1 MSDIYHVISEGLKKL
16 LDDTNNGLEKYKA
29 ALSAP
34 RKNLFE
40 AFKQFEANPWK
51 RPTLKEGNTD
61 KLSKFFEEFPAI
73 LHFFISELKNKDSIL
88 ERVDNAYSIF
98 LDTRAKVSKEALAI
112 RPLLSPSHLA
122 KILKDAN
129 QKTLEDNA
137 QTNVVTSASSQKSSS
152 TRIELM
158 FRDAESFV
166 TSSEEKEIK
175 ENIKKIETLQVLLT
189 EEQNNMEDKIN
200 AQLDK
205 TSEIEVLLIDVVKRY
220 KKNPDPEA
228 IFRIA
233 YLP

>member
-1 MSDIYHVISEGLKKL
+1 
-16 LDDTNNGLEKYKA
+16 
-29 ALSAP
+29 
-34 RKNLFE
+34 
-40 AFKQFEANPWK
+40 
-51 RPTLKEGNTD
+51 
-61 KLSKFFEEFPAI
+61 
-73 LHFFISELKNKDSIL
+73 
-88 ERVDNAYSIF
+88 
-98 LDTRAKVSKEALAI
+98 
-112 RPLLSPSHLA
+112 
-122 KILKDAN
+122 
-129 QKTLEDNA
+129 LEDNA